1 MALSVAPLYAAL
13 LGFLLVYLSIR
24 VIRLRRRFKVAIG
37 AGGEAAIERAARVQ
51 ANFSE
56 YVPMA
61 LILLLLAEIQGGLAL
76 GPARHRSRTR
86 GRAGRPCLRGQP
98 GRRGLSLA
106 HTRHNADFLCH
117 HCWRHRQPDWLGVV
131 RTSFSYHC
139 RTFVAGWRP

>member
-1 MALSVAPLYAAL
+1 MALSVAPLYTAL

-61 LILLLLAEIQGGLAL
+61 LILLLLAEIQGGSPLVLHAIGLAL
-76 GPARHRSRTR
+76 VV
-86 GRAGRPCLRGQP
+86 GRA
-98 GRRGLSLA
+98 A
-106 HTRHNADFLCH
+106 HAFGVSQAAENYR
-117 HCWRHRQPDWLGVV
+117 WRTLGIML
-131 RTSFSYHC
+131 
-139 RTFVAGWRP
+139 TFFAIIVGGIANLTGWAS